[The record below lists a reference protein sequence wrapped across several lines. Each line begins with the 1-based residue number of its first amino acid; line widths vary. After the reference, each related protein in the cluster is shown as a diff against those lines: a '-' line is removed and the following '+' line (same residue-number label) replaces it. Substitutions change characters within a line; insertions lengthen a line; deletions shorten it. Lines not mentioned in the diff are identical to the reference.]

1 MREKEKFSYAGK
13 IIKTQGYKG
22 GLIAHIEPGFKEKII
37 KTEFVFVEIQHERVP
52 FFIVSIEHQYNN
64 VFFILLE
71 DIDILEKAQKLS
83 GCGLFLMETAKAE
96 KSSQKAFHNYDLKDL
111 TGFDVVDNKS
121 GNIGKIDQILE
132 LPQQHIM
139 QVFHDK
145 KEILIPFNEDIVLSI
160 DVVHKRVNI
169 QAPEGLIDFYME

>member
-22 GLIAHIEPGFKEKII
+22 GFIAHIEPGFIEKII
-37 KTEFVFVEIQHERVP
+37 ITEFVFVEIQHERVP
-52 FFIVSIEHQYNN
+52 FFIVSIERQYNN

-83 GCGLFLMETAKAE
+83 GCGLFLIESAKAE
-96 KSSQKAFHNYDLKDL
+96 KTSQKEFHNYDLKNL
-111 TGFDVVDNKS
+111 AGFDVVDKES

-139 QVFHDK
+139 QVFHGK

-160 DVVHKRVNI
+160 DIVHKKVNI